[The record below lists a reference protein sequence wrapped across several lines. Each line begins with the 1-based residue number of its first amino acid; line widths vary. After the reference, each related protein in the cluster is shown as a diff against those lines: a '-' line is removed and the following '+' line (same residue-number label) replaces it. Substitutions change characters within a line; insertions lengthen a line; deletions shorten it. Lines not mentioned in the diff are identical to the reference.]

1 MNKQLEEQLAAELD
15 QLRAAG
21 TYKRFNIL
29 TSPMDAVVRME
40 GRGEVLVL
48 SSNNYQGLADNPGVI
63 QAGIEGLKRYGAGTG
78 SVRFICGTFEAH
90 RELETTI
97 ATFVGTEAALTYV
110 SCWNANQAVIP
121 TLTDANTVILS
132 DELNHASI
140 IDAIRLSRPA
150 RQVIYK
156 HSDMGEL
163 RAGLQSCEPGQRKLI
178 ITDGVFSM
186 EGDLARVPEIP

>member
-1 MNKQLEEQLAAELD
+1 MNQRLNGQLSADLD

-21 TYKRFNIL
+21 TYKRFTIL
-29 TSPMDAVVRME
+29 TSPTGAVVRME

-48 SSNNYQGLADNPGVI
+48 SSNNYLGLANHPEVI

-90 RELETTI
+90 RELETTV
-97 ATFVGTEAALTYV
+97 AAFVGTEAALTYV

-121 TLTDANTVILS
+121 TLTDADTVILS

-140 IDAIRLSRPA
+140 IDAIRLARPA
-150 RQVIYK
+150 
-156 HSDMGEL
+156 
-163 RAGLQSCEPGQRKLI
+163 
-178 ITDGVFSM
+178 
-186 EGDLARVPEIP
+186 